1 MKKLSIVLALIMALS
16 CFGITAFAADDAAG
30 EITTVA
36 ETTTAEKE
44 APTEAPGAETT
55 TAAPTTKAPTT
66 VAPTTKAPTTAAPT
80 TAAVK
85 VPVKV
90 TVIWASVDGKEVLAS
105 QVLNYEL
112 LSGAKLTDEMIL
124 DAVKKRLDAEGKP
137 LVDTEE
143 YVLSK
148 TVVAYDDI
156 DLDGEIDDKY
166 EFKSTTLKA
175 DGVYEFEVYATQI
188 DDLAVFA
195 NTLGTQLAKL
205 DWAGISKANVTLW
218 NQIINGTKAAV
229 DSLVKA
235 ELPEL
240 GDKNDKNDK
249 EDAKAD
255 AAADGTEAPAE
266 TPDTGVSAVA
276 GAAVAVLALSATTA
290 VVLRKKED

>member
-16 CFGITAFAADDAAG
+16 CFSITAFAVDGDADKA
-30 EITTVA
+30 TTVA
-36 ETTTAEKE
+36 ETTTEKE
-44 APTEAPGAETT
+44 APTETPATETTTAAT
-55 TAAPTTKAPTT
+55 TAAPTTTA
-66 VAPTTKAPTTAAPT
+66 ATTAAPTT

-143 YVLSK
+143 YVLSE

-156 DLDGEIDDKY
+156 DLDGENDDKY

-229 DSLVKA
+229 ESLVKA
-235 ELPEL
+235 EWPEA
-240 GDKNDKNDK
+240 GDKNDKNDKNDK
-249 EDAKAD
+249 EDAKADAD

>member
-16 CFGITAFAADDAAG
+16 CFSITAFAVDGDADKA
-30 EITTVA
+30 TTVA
-36 ETTTAEKE
+36 ETTTEKE
-44 APTEAPGAETT
+44 APTETPATETT
-55 TAAPTTKAPTT
+55 TAA
-66 VAPTTKAPTTAAPT
+66 TTAAPTT

-143 YVLSK
+143 YVLSE

-229 DSLVKA
+229 ESLVKA
-235 ELPEL
+235 EWPEA
-240 GDKNDKNDK
+240 GDKNDKNDKNDK
-249 EDAKAD
+249 EDAKADAD

>member
-16 CFGITAFAADDAAG
+16 CFSITAFAVDGDADKA
-30 EITTVA
+30 TTVA
-36 ETTTAEKE
+36 ETTTEKE
-44 APTEAPGAETT
+44 APTETPATETTTAAT
-55 TAAPTTKAPTT
+55 TAAPTTTA
-66 VAPTTKAPTTAAPT
+66 ATTAAPTT

-143 YVLSK
+143 YVLSE

-229 DSLVKA
+229 ESLVKA
-235 ELPEL
+235 EWPEA
-240 GDKNDKNDK
+240 GDKNDKNDKNDK
-249 EDAKAD
+249 EDAKADAD